1 MKGVIP
7 ILALLIAGGAFYF
20 YIDPT
25 YTEIRTLREEES
37 TLKLALD
44 RARELQT
51 VRDQLISRK
60 GAFSTSD
67 LERLEKMLPD
77 HVDNVRLALDMDSL
91 AAQYSMRIRNVLV
104 EKTGDTRATAAR
116 QVQVGPDERAYES
129 MRISFTVSGP
139 YATFRSFLADLETS
153 LRLVDVESL
162 SFSAT
167 DTGVYDYTVSL
178 RTYWLKP

>member
-1 MKGVIP
+1 MKGIIP
-7 ILALLIAGGAFYF
+7 ILALIIAGGTFYF

-25 YTEIRTLREEES
+25 YAEIRTLREEET
-37 TLKLALD
+37 TLRLALD
-44 RARELQT
+44 RARELQE

-60 GAFSTSD
+60 GAFRTED

-104 EKTGDTRATAAR
+104 EKQTSPRATAER
-116 QVQVGPDERAYES
+116 QVQIGPDERLYES

-153 LRLVDVESL
+153 LRLVDVESV

-167 DTGVYDYTVSL
+167 DSGVYDFTVSL